1 MVFCSPQPNTPA
13 GKNNDKNVWSAAVR
27 HDRHSIH
34 SSHPNDP
41 PDDMSG
47 SIKEN
52 VDTANMEHALTE
64 ADAVK
69 DGMSEDE
76 ESMVE
81 ETLKEHPEQPHG
93 Q

>member
-1 MVFCSPQPNTPA
+1 M
-13 GKNNDKNVWSAAVR
+13 R
-27 HDRHSIH
+27 HDRYSTH
-34 SSHPNDP
+34 SSRPNDP

-47 SIKEN
+47 SIKKN
-52 VDTANMEHALTE
+52 VDTANMEHALTK

-69 DGMSEDE
+69 DGMFEDE

-81 ETLKEHPEQPHG
+81 EMPEEHPEQPHG